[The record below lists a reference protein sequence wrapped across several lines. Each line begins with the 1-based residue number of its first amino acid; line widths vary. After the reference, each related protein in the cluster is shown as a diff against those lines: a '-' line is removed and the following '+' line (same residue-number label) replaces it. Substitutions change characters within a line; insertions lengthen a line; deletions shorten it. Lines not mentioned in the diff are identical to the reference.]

1 MVSHPLK
8 KLPILTS
15 ISAGLLAAT
24 ALPAFAVDAGDAF
37 ARYQAL
43 VAESGSELLYDAPTI
58 NGSSGQATNAR
69 LVIKDADMG
78 TIEVPVG
85 TIELSGVE
93 DGADGAIFVG
103 EMRVDGVNYNVDGV
117 GVTTGTILAS
127 DFEIPGENSNVPSGM
142 TSYGSISVD
151 GATVAIGGNDVVTI
165 ASMQGSATGKFPDEN
180 LAQNFTI
187 TDVAFN
193 VDDLPASNNAKPALQ
208 AMGYE
213 TVTMDMIIEG
223 GWKPSGEVTLDRYD
237 IIADDIGTLS
247 FVMNL
252 QGYTAELAQRIAE
265 INAAMTPEN
274 QGQQSMAMMG
284 EMANLALASGQIS
297 FTDNSITNKV
307 LAFMAPQMGTDP
319 EGLKAQA
326 KGLLPLALSQ
336 LGNPELTAMVTSAV
350 GSFLDNPGTL
360 TVDIAPD
367 APVPFGEVMGAG
379 MAAPQ
384 TLPQVLGVQVS
395 AN

>member
-8 KLPILTS
+8 KLPILTTL
-15 ISAGLLAAT
+15 SAGLMAAT
-24 ALPAFAVDAGDAF
+24 ALPAFAADAGDAF
-37 ARYQAL
+37 ARYQAVVEEAGL
-43 VAESGSELLYDAPTI
+43 ELLYDTPTV

-69 LVIKDADMG
+69 LVIKDADIG
-78 TIEVPVG
+78 TVEVPVG
-85 TIELSGVE
+85 TIELSGVD
-93 DGADGAIFVG
+93 DGEDGAIFIG
-103 EMRVDGVNYNVDGV
+103 EMRVDGINYSADDVE
-117 GVTTGTILAS
+117 VTTGTILAT
-127 DFEIPGENSNVPSGM
+127 DFEIPAEGSNVPSGM
-142 TSYGSISVD
+142 NAYGSISVD
-151 GATVAIGGNDVVTI
+151 GATVSVGGNEIVTI
-165 ASMQGSATGKFPDEN
+165 ASMQGSATGKFPDEE
-180 LAQNFTI
+180 LAQDFTI
-187 TDVAFN
+187 TDIAFN

-213 TVTMDMIIEG
+213 TVNMDMIIEG

-247 FVMNL
+247 LVMNL
-252 QGYTAELAQRIAE
+252 QGYTAELAKRIAE

-297 FTDNSITNKV
+297 FTDNSITEKV

-319 EGLKAQA
+319 AGLKAQA

-336 LGNPELTAMVTSAV
+336 LGNPELTAMVSSAV
-350 GSFLDNPGTL
+350 GTFLDNPGTL

-384 TLPQVLGVQVS
+384 TLPEVLGVKVS